1 MPARKRPSAG
11 FPELFMKNET
21 VIGTMGKTQGVS
33 SAAKPQR
40 IASMMSDQSEPL
52 PAASLAGAASAA
64 VPAVVEVSAAATLP
78 EVAAVSL
85 TRSVAAAGV
94 ATLSPPAGAAV
105 ASAAPP

>member
-1 MPARKRPSAG
+1 
-11 FPELFMKNET
+11 MKNET
-21 VIGTMGKTQGVS
+21 VIGTMGKTHGVS

-52 PAASLAGAASAA
+52 PAASLAGAAAVSA
-64 VPAVVEVSAAATLP
+64 PAVVSEAPATLP